1 MDDMTEQVDTLII
14 GGGQAGLALSELLLQ
29 KGRPHLVIEQ
39 AAQPAEAWRHH
50 RWDSFTFVT
59 PNWSIK
65 MPGGAYD
72 GPDPDGFMSR
82 DEIVAYFEEYIKRH
96 NLPIRYNVRATSVTK
111 CDERFQVETTAG
123 TFEAKNV
130 VIATGTYQTPKIP
143 ACSKEID
150 PAIHQ
155 LHSDSYRNPGSLPAG
170 AVFVAGTGQSGCQ
183 IAQELYQSGRKVY
196 LSTGTTIRLPRR
208 YRGKDMFR
216 WLDMVHFFDQTVDQL
231 ESPRAKWEGNP
242 TLSGRDGGQTL
253 NLHRFARDGVTLLG
267 RIKGAAGDK
276 LFFEPNLYENLEKI
290 DKPETQILKM
300 VDGLITR
307 AGLDAPPE
315 TLPEPLRD
323 GYTVPL
329 ITELNMQERGISTI
343 IWAIGFAFDY
353 AWVHFPVFDADGY
366 PIQTRG
372 VTAVPG
378 LYFLGMHWLHTR
390 KSAILLG
397 VGEDAEHL
405 ADQLI

>member
-1 MDDMTEQVDTLII
+1 MTEQVDTLII
-14 GGGQAGLALSELLLQ
+14 GGGQAGLALSYYLLQ
-29 KGRPHLVIEQ
+29 KGHSHLIIEQ

-65 MPGGAYD
+65 MPGGGYD
-72 GPDPDGFMSR
+72 GPDPDGFMPR

-111 CDERFQVETTAG
+111 RDERFQVETTAG

-143 ACSKEID
+143 AYSKEID

-155 LHSDSYRNPGSLPAG
+155 LHSDSYRNPESLPAG
-170 AVFVAGTGQSGCQ
+170 AVFVVGSGQSGCQ

-242 TLSGRDGGQTL
+242 TLTGRDGGQTL

-307 AGLDAPPE
+307 AELDAPPE

-323 GYTVPL
+323 GYTVSL
-329 ITELNMQERGISTI
+329 ITELDIQERGISTI

-353 AWVHFPVFDADGY
+353 AWVHFPVFDPEGY

-397 VGEDAEHL
+397 VGEDAAHL

>member
-1 MDDMTEQVDTLII
+1 MTEQVDTLII